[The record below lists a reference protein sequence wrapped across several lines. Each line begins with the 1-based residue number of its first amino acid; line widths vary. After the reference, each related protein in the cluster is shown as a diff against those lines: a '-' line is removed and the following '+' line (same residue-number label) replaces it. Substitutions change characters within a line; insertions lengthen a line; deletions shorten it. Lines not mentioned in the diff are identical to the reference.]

1 MEEDLKIYKK
11 VNKSGFKTKIEH
23 IYYNLDKQVVEIT
36 ICEERKEDVFIID
49 EERFIKENRVIKN
62 LAKKELTKL
71 EEKIKNNRM
80 VIAIS
85 EDNPQEIEKAN
96 KQLNKNK
103 KRLEK
108 IKSFINGK

>member
-11 VNKSGFKTKIEH
+11 INKSGFKTKIEH
-23 IYYNLDKQVVEIT
+23 IYYNLDQKVVEIT
-36 ICEERKEDVFIID
+36 ICEERKEDVFIVD

-71 EEKIKNNRM
+71 EGKIKNNRM

-85 EDNPQEIEKAN
+85 EGNPQEIEKAN
-96 KQLNKNK
+96 KHLKRNK

-108 IKSFINGK
+108 LKSFINE

>member
-11 VNKSGFKTKIEH
+11 INKSGFKTKIEH
-23 IYYNLDKQVVEIT
+23 IYYNLDQKVVEIT
-36 ICEERKEDVFIID
+36 ICEERKEDVFIVD

-71 EEKIKNNRM
+71 EGKIKNNRM

-85 EDNPQEIEKAN
+85 EGNPQEIEKAN
-96 KQLNKNK
+96 KHLNRNK

-108 IKSFINGK
+108 LKSFINE

>member
-11 VNKSGFKTKIEH
+11 INKSGFKTKIEH
-23 IYYNLDKQVVEIT
+23 IYYNLDQQVVEIT
-36 ICEERKEDVFIID
+36 ICEERKEDVFIVD
-49 EERFIKENRVIKN
+49 EERFIKENRLIKN

-71 EEKIKNNRM
+71 EKKIKNNRM

-85 EDNPQEIEKAN
+85 EGNLQETEKAN
-96 KQLNKNK
+96 KHLNKNK

-108 IKSFINGK
+108 FKSFIDGQ